1 MFTKK
6 ILKKQKK
13 YFLFMCCLNKSSKK
27 NLASE
32 KLWCQIWGAILKRW
46 WLVALIVL
54 WFVPLFCPQIS
65 TVVQNPWYQL
75 LLLTLIAW
83 LVISACRIL
92 TNIFNLRKQEIGITW
107 SQSTILIALGL
118 WIIGF
123 LLLFNIQ
130 KDSQYFIALG
140 IVGSLI
146 AWIFQDNVKGAVAF
160 IHLRR
165 NHLLCIDDWI
175 KVPTYDVDGEVK
187 RVTLTTVTVYN
198 WDTTTS
204 SFPISALYSGHFI
217 NYQKMTDG
225 KTYGRQMLK
234 SFILDTGWFHSL
246 SSEEAEQLKQK
257 MKLNNSFR
265 YLPEND
271 IKEGV
276 LNAMLFRNYLYH
288 WLMNHPHVSQMP
300 RLVVRWQEQ
309 VESGMPLQVYA
320 FITEGGLAAFEWQQ
334 SQIIEH
340 IMTSLEWFGLQL
352 YQTPS
357 GYDVSNSNVHLTD
370 KTANYRKEANNE

>member
-1 MFTKK
+1 
-6 ILKKQKK
+6 
-13 YFLFMCCLNKSSKK
+13 MCVFEKLSKK

-32 KLWCQIWGAILKRW
+32 KLWCQVWGAILKRW
-46 WLVALIVL
+46 WLVAMIVL
-54 WFVPLFCPQIS
+54 WFAPLLCPQIS
-65 TVVQNPWYQL
+65 TVVQNPWYQF
-75 LLLTLIAW
+75 LLLTLIVW
-83 LVISACRIL
+83 LVISACCIL
-92 TNIFNLRKQEIGITW
+92 ANIFNLRKQEIGITW
-107 SQSTILIALGL
+107 SQSSILIAIGF

-123 LLLFNIQ
+123 LLIFNIQ
-130 KDSQYFIALG
+130 NDNQYFIALG

-165 NHLLCIDDWI
+165 NNLLCIDDWI
-175 KVPTYDVDGEVK
+175 EVPAYKVDGEVK

-246 SSEEAEQLKQK
+246 SAEEAEQLKQK
-257 MKLNNSFR
+257 MKSNDNFK

-271 IKEGV
+271 IDKGM
-276 LNAMLFRNYLYH
+276 LNAMLFRKYLYH

-300 RLVVRWQEQ
+300 RLVVRWKEQ
-309 VESGMPLQVYA
+309 MESGMPLQVYA

-357 GYDVSNSNVHLTD
+357 GFDVSNSNVHLTD